1 MPYADEEPMF
11 SAVSKS
17 TTFPVETMGEYQE
30 ALAKMRLEK
39 EALEDKFLKTD
50 LENEKLKKQVKDHE
64 KTLYFQDEWLMEKD
78 EKIRQKDN
86 AIKRYIKERKRKLD
100 EMTTS
105 NPAPDEWK
113 KVINKLKAEKAELKA
128 HYGKEILK
136 LKLHQAF
143 GSSSDEDD

>member
-1 MPYADEEPMF
+1 M
-11 SAVSKS
+11 KS
-17 TTFPVETMGEYQE
+17 
-30 ALAKMRLEK
+30 
-39 EALEDKFLKTD
+39 
-50 LENEKLKKQVKDHE
+50 LKKQVKDHE

-86 AIKRYIKERKRKLD
+86 AIKRYIKERKRKLE

-105 NPAPDEWK
+105 DPSPDEWK
-113 KVINKLKAEKAELKA
+113 KVISKLKAEKAELKA

-143 GSSSDEDD
+143 GSSSDEDI